1 MNYKIYDSV
10 NSLLQNIKELSSLK
24 YKFPKSPKIFSEV
37 VLILNNENMENQIE
51 QIRKERIKD
60 NILNTQSHLNPFFI
74 FISPNDINLKGFI
87 LSKTFHYRTLLK
99 DILTFKKDE
108 EKKANTEEILAFF
121 RKINV
126 LFSYYNEL
134 GDKFIF
140 KNSQNKEVPIPN
152 EDDTNIPVF
161 INILLLGESG
171 AGKSTLLNL
180 LLDEKKSIE
189 GGSGFPTTS
198 KDILVYQKSD
208 VPIRFYDVRGVED
221 EKTIENYIK
230 ILTKFN
236 GKNNSSRNAINAIFY
251 CIEYKENGTLIQGM
265 IIKLFEKLID
275 FSIPIVFIITK
286 CPYNFYQ
293 QNGSKK
299 ARINRELQRE
309 KIINVIRDLFR
320 NIFIS
325 KKRANEFDEFM
336 NNFIKFYFVNLKRND
351 SNDVPILP
359 FGIDQLLSFFT
370 KSVSKEDWEKL
381 EKSCY
386 KNEEENCKNLCKAN
400 PFLKAYAEF
409 DKIQLRNK
417 EEALDFLK
425 GLKAGAFFSGWVP
438 GLDIGMEYY
447 YRYKFKEKLKH
458 LYGFDYDKAEKTLKE
473 GSQKEENNNNN
484 DNTNE
489 ETPQFSEDDLDKRE
503 NNIKLEESKIDIE
516 IEEEVTNKGRN
527 AGSIIRGAGEI
538 GQIAIKALPAAVNV
552 AAEGGAIAAK
562 AGAAIARGSLAAG
575 LKIASWV
582 LLPVTCI
589 AFGAWSCKNIH
600 DDCHKILDIFDKAFS
615 PLRFQTLYNYIK
627 SFRTAINY
635 LENINDKILED
646 DKREN
651 EEDDEELED

>member
-1 MNYKIYDSV
+1 MQSKSIFE
-10 NSLLQNIKELSSLK
+10 SLLK
-24 YKFPKSPKIFSEV
+24 
-37 VLILNNENMENQIE
+37 
-51 QIRKERIKD
+51 
-60 NILNTQSHLNPFFI
+60 
-74 FISPNDINLKGFI
+74 
-87 LSKTFHYRTLLK
+87 
-99 DILTFKKDE
+99 
-108 EKKANTEEILAFF
+108 
-121 RKINV
+121 
-126 LFSYYNEL
+126 
-134 GDKFIF
+134 
-140 KNSQNKEVPIPN
+140 
-152 EDDTNIPVF
+152 
-161 INILLLGESG
+161 
-171 AGKSTLLNL
+171 
-180 LLDEKKSIE
+180 
-189 GGSGFPTTS
+189 
-198 KDILVYQKSD
+198 
-208 VPIRFYDVRGVED
+208 
-221 EKTIENYIK
+221 
-230 ILTKFN
+230 
-236 GKNNSSRNAINAIFY
+236 
-251 CIEYKENGTLIQGM
+251 
-265 IIKLFEKLID
+265 
-275 FSIPIVFIITK
+275 
-286 CPYNFYQ
+286 
-293 QNGSKK
+293 
-299 ARINRELQRE
+299 
-309 KIINVIRDLFR
+309 
-320 NIFIS
+320 
-325 KKRANEFDEFM
+325 
-336 NNFIKFYFVNLKRND
+336 
-351 SNDVPILP
+351 
-359 FGIDQLLSFFT
+359 
-370 KSVSKEDWEKL
+370 
-381 EKSCY
+381 
-386 KNEEENCKNLCKAN
+386 
-400 PFLKAYAEF
+400 F

-473 GSQKEENNNNN
+473 GSQKEENNSNN

-503 NNIKLEESKIDIE
+503 NNIKLEESKIDIK

-538 GQIAIKALPAAVNV
+538 GQIAIKALPTAANV
-552 AAEGGAIAAK
+552 VAEGGAIAAK